1 MKLHRINAIILHHL
15 YFWKLSVPRWLD
27 IFYWPVVT
35 LAVWGFISMFLQTG
49 GDLTEDAGAQITGMF
64 LGGVILWMLFQ
75 RAQQDIAISYL
86 QDIWSRS
93 LVNLYV
99 SPMTN
104 AEFVIASV
112 LVGVL
117 KVAITLAVMAVMSA
131 LLYSFNI
138 FTLGFSLIPFIGL
151 LLVFAWA
158 LGLFITGVVFR
169 FGTDAQVLAFGAS
182 FVLQP
187 IVAVFYPL
195 SILPEWIHP
204 IALAFPLTHIFEGM
218 REVLATG
225 AMPME
230 ALWWAAGLNALYLAF
245 GAWFFGK
252 MFDHVR
258 VKGLLAKLE

>member
-1 MKLHRINAIILHHL
+1 MKLHRINAIILHHI
-15 YFWKLSVPRWLD
+15 YFWKKSVPRWLD
-27 IFYWPVVT
+27 ILYWPVVT
-35 LAVWGFISMFLQTG
+35 LAVWGFITTYLQG
-49 GDLTEDAGAQITGMF
+49 GDFQGKGSVTIVGMF
-64 LGGVILWMLFQ
+64 LGGITLWMLFQ

-93 LVNLYV
+93 IVNLYV
-99 SPMTN
+99 SPLTN
-104 AEFVIASV
+104 AEFIIASI
-112 LVGVL
+112 LVGII
-117 KVAITLAVMAVMSA
+117 KVVITLVVMALMSWF
-131 LLYSFNI
+131 LYAFNI
-138 FTLGFSLIPFIGL
+138 FTLGFSLVPFIAL

-195 SILPEWIHP
+195 SILPSWIHP

-218 REVLATG
+218 RAVLATG
-225 AMPME
+225 QIPVD
-230 ALWWAAGLNALYLAF
+230 ALWWAAGLDVVYLLF

-252 MFDHVR
+252 MFSNVKT
-258 VKGLLAKLE
+258 KGLLAKLE

>member
-1 MKLHRINAIILHHL
+1 MKLHRINAIMLHHL
-15 YFWKLSVPRWLD
+15 YFWKKSVPRWLD
-27 IFYWPVVT
+27 VFYWPVVT
-35 LAVWGFISMFLQTG
+35 LAVWGFISVFLQEG
-49 GDLTEDAGAQITGMF
+49 GDLSEDAGIQIAGML
-64 LGGVILWMLFQ
+64 LGGVTLWMLFQ

-93 LVNLYV
+93 IVNLYV

-104 AEFVIASV
+104 AEFIIASI
-112 LVGVL
+112 LVGLL
-117 KVAITLAVMAVMSA
+117 KVILTLAVMAGMSWF
-131 LLYSFNI
+131 LYSFNI

-151 LLVFAWA
+151 LLVFAYA
-158 LGLFITGVVFR
+158 LGLFITGIVFR

-195 SILPEWIHP
+195 SILPQWIHP

-218 REVLATG
+218 REVFATG
-225 AMPME
+225 TMPLE
-230 ALWWAAGLNALYLAF
+230 ALWWAAGLNALYMLF

-252 MFDHVR
+252 MFSHVKQ
-258 VKGLLAKLE
+258 KGLLAKLE

>member
-1 MKLHRINAIILHHL
+1 MKIHRINAIILHHL
-15 YFWKLSVPRWLD
+15 YFWKKSVPRWLD
-27 IFYWPVVT
+27 ILYWPVVT
-35 LAVWGFISMFLQTG
+35 LAVWGFITVYLQK
-49 GDLTEDAGAQITGMF
+49 GAFASADGTPIVAMF
-64 LGGVILWMLFQ
+64 LGGITLWMLFQ

-93 LVNLYV
+93 IVNLYV

-104 AEFVIASV
+104 AEFIIASI
-112 LVGVL
+112 LVGVI
-117 KVAITLAVMAVMSA
+117 KVVITLAVMG
-131 LLYSFNI
+131 LLSWFLYAFNI
-138 FTLGFSLIPFIGL
+138 FTLGFSLIPFTAL

-195 SILPEWIHP
+195 SILPAWIHP
-204 IALAFPLTHIFEGM
+204 LALAFPLTHIFEGM

-225 AMPME
+225 EMPVE
-230 ALWWAAGLNALYLAF
+230 ALWWASGLNVLYLLF

-252 MFDHVR
+252 MFSHVKT
-258 VKGLLAKLE
+258 KGLLAKLE